1 MSRPGSVH
9 RVKCFEFSCS
19 HPHWGHLLSTPFSHS
34 DSFELQPHHP
44 DTCFVTNVRNVFG
57 YPAIAF
63 SYPSHHTE
71 SKCTAR
77 TIFFSLKNFF
87 AIDRP
92 QNSSSSA
99 LGEPVIFLPPISIQ
113 TSSFGKV
120 LSINSPVLCAA
131 LIAFFARVST
141 LMLIRS
147 FKVQSRHFFKLSVWD

>member
-9 RVKCFEFSCS
+9 WVKCFEFSCL

-34 DSFELQPHHP
+34 DSFELQQHHP
-44 DTCFVTNVRNVFG
+44 DTCFVTNVWNVFG
-57 YPAIAF
+57 YPAIAV

-71 SKCTAR
+71 LKCTAR

-99 LGEPVIFLPPISIQ
+99 LGAVWELITRCSAQMVRLLLSYQYLDEP
-113 TSSFGKV
+113 KV
-120 LSINSPVLCAA
+120 TMCGCTGL
-131 LIAFFARVST
+131 
-141 LMLIRS
+141 
-147 FKVQSRHFFKLSVWD
+147 